1 MIKRLIKFLLFLTL
15 IVLTLIAYL
24 SFIGISTNKFNDR
37 IRSEVS
43 GINQRINIDLK
54 NVKFLIS
61 PLNLSINV
69 QTFGPKV
76 FIDNNKLE
84 LEYIKT
90 NISLKSFIN
99 KEFSIDD
106 LKVSTKAIKLNNL
119 ILLTRSFNNSA
130 ELFILDNFIKDGFLV
145 GDINLNFD
153 DEGKI
158 KNDYEIK
165 GHVKRGKID
174 LLKKYSLDDLNFI
187 FNIKDKEYH
196 LKNVEGIF
204 NQIRLSSPLINIKE
218 KNNQFFINGK
228 LISKK
233 DDINIKKLD
242 NLLKNNLLSYG
253 IKNITFS
260 SENDFDFILNK
271 KLKIK
276 NLGLKSKINLNSLVY
291 KNNRQN
297 IKKYLPNFKEL
308 IKLEN
313 HQILINY
320 KKNLLDIKG
329 DGELT
334 IEDKIDKLDYH
345 IIKKDDQFIFDTN
358 ININKNPLLINFL
371 QYEKKKDLSSNLKI
385 NGIYEKSKKIKFRT
399 ISFKENKSKFLI
411 KNLDLNKNFKILD
424 IEKLVLDY
432 VNKNKIRNQID
443 LKKNKKEYKIYG
455 KSFDASKLIDQLLNS
470 DNEGEKS
477 SSIFSNLNSNINI
490 EIIKTYLDEYTFIKN
505 LSGKIN
511 FKKNKINKLNLKS
524 FFPNNKKLT
533 FTINTNKN
541 NEKITTLFSD
551 YPKPLVKQYKFIKG
565 FEEGVLDF
573 YSIKKKDTSNSI
585 LKIDNFKLQEVPA
598 LAKILTLAS
607 LQGIADLL
615 TGEGIRFTDFEMRFS
630 NKKGLMT
637 IEEMYAIGPAISILM
652 DGYIETKKLISLRGT
667 LVPATTINRTIAS
680 IPFIGNILVGKKV
693 GEGVF
698 GVSFKVKGSPK
709 DIKTS
714 VNPIKTLT
722 PRFITRTL
730 EKIKKN

>member
-165 GHVKRGKID
+165 GYVKRGKID

-218 KNNQFFINGK
+218 KNNQFYINGK

-253 IKNITFS
+253 ITNITFS

-276 NLGLKSKINLNSLVY
+276 NLDLKSKINLNSLVY

-345 IIKKDDQFIFDTN
+345 IMKKDDQFIFDTN
-358 ININKNPLLINFL
+358 INNNKNPLLINFL
-371 QYEKKKDLSSNLKI
+371 QYEKKKDLLAAKKSNL
-385 NGIYEKSKKIKFRT
+385 YFEYV
-399 ISFKENKSKFLI
+399 E
-411 KNLDLNKNFKILD
+411 KNLFLQVKRIC
-424 IEKLVLDY
+424 
-432 VNKNKIRNQID
+432 
-443 LKKNKKEYKIYG
+443 KKN
-455 KSFDASKLIDQLLNS
+455 
-470 DNEGEKS
+470 
-477 SSIFSNLNSNINI
+477 
-490 EIIKTYLDEYTFIKN
+490 
-505 LSGKIN
+505 
-511 FKKNKINKLNLKS
+511 
-524 FFPNNKKLT
+524 
-533 FTINTNKN
+533 
-541 NEKITTLFSD
+541 
-551 YPKPLVKQYKFIKG
+551 
-565 FEEGVLDF
+565 
-573 YSIKKKDTSNSI
+573 
-585 LKIDNFKLQEVPA
+585 
-598 LAKILTLAS
+598 
-607 LQGIADLL
+607 
-615 TGEGIRFTDFEMRFS
+615 
-630 NKKGLMT
+630 
-637 IEEMYAIGPAISILM
+637 
-652 DGYIETKKLISLRGT
+652 
-667 LVPATTINRTIAS
+667 
-680 IPFIGNILVGKKV
+680 
-693 GEGVF
+693 
-698 GVSFKVKGSPK
+698 
-709 DIKTS
+709 
-714 VNPIKTLT
+714 
-722 PRFITRTL
+722 
-730 EKIKKN
+730 